1 MNRFKIA
8 LSVLAL
14 TLSFG
19 IYNYTQ
25 AQDANFD
32 ASSVIKR
39 INNASVA
46 ATTTAPAPTTAT
58 VQKTYTYA
66 APLAIVAQPKFYV
79 GKNVKFKAK
88 FDKFATLGLDYKP
101 AFRSSEKYISF
112 LIQRDDVTDHDIPLS
127 ELKIFIERKVAEKYI
142 DLNSGDEVEI
152 CGRVFSAALGDAWM
166 DAEKFTVLKTVPKD
180 SK

>member
-8 LSVLAL
+8 LSVLIL
-14 TLSFG
+14 GVTLG
-19 IYNYTQ
+19 IYNCTQ

-32 ASSVIKR
+32 PTSVIKR
-39 INNASVA
+39 INSVA
-46 ATTTAPAPTTAT
+46 GVATSPAPAN
-58 VQKTYTYA
+58 VQKTYIQVS
-66 APLAIVAQPKFYV
+66 PLAIVAQPKFYV

-112 LIQRDDVTDHDIPLS
+112 LIQREDVKDHDIPLS
-127 ELKIFIERKVAEKYI
+127 ELKIFIERKTAEKYI
-142 DLNSGDEVEI
+142 DLNSGDEVEV
-152 CGRVFSAALGDAWM
+152 CGRVFSSALGDAWM
-166 DAEKFTVLKTVPKD
+166 DTEKFTVLKTAPKE

>member
-1 MNRFKIA
+1 MNRFKFA
-8 LSVLAL
+8 LSVLIL
-14 TLSFG
+14 TLSLG
-19 IYNYTQ
+19 LYNYTQ

-39 INNASVA
+39 INNATV
-46 ATTTAPAPTTAT
+46 ATTTAPAPAGAT
-58 VQKTYTYA
+58 VQKTYTYV

-166 DAEKFTVLKTVPKD
+166 DAEKFTVLKTSPKTG
-180 SK
+180 K

>member
-8 LSVLAL
+8 LSVLIL
-14 TLSFG
+14 GVTLG
-19 IYNYTQ
+19 IYNCTQ

-32 ASSVIKR
+32 PTSVIKR
-39 INNASVA
+39 INSAAGVA
-46 ATTTAPAPTTAT
+46 TSPAPAN
-58 VQKTYTYA
+58 VQKTYIQVS
-66 APLAIVAQPKFYV
+66 PLAIVAQPKFYV

-112 LIQRDDVTDHDIPLS
+112 LIQREDVKDHDIPLS
-127 ELKIFIERKVAEKYI
+127 ELKIFIERKTAEKYI
-142 DLNSGDEVEI
+142 DLNSGDEVEV
-152 CGRVFSAALGDAWM
+152 CGRVFSSALGDAWM
-166 DAEKFTVLKTVPKD
+166 DTEKFTVLKTAPKE

>member
-8 LSVLAL
+8 LSVLIFGL
-14 TLSFG
+14 TFG
-19 IYNYTQ
+19 IYNCTQ

-39 INNASVA
+39 INS
-46 ATTTAPAPTTAT
+46 ATGIATATAPAPAN
-58 VQKTYTYA
+58 VQKNYVQVS
-66 APLAIVAQPKFYV
+66 PLAIVAQPKFYV

-112 LIQRDDVTDHDIPLS
+112 LIQREDVKDHDIPLS
-127 ELKIFIERKVAEKYI
+127 ELKIFIERKTAEKYI
-142 DLNSGDEVEI
+142 DLNSGDEVEV
-152 CGRVFSAALGDAWM
+152 CGRVFSSALGDAWM
-166 DAEKFTVLKTVPKD
+166 DTEKFTVLKTAPKE